1 MIFDILQWLFGA
13 LKWLFGVLKWLL
25 GIAGIG
31 LIGGIVCFMTLGKGK
46 KGTGK
51 NEKYKNE
58 LNTIQNVPK
67 TYSHNV
73 NATSNGKKNE
83 EEKINNLCNQKKELL
98 KLQSYEGYVS
108 LFLKNALAYQALVGI
123 YRAYEKGEYQ
133 NDDEFMERIRI
144 EFLESLHRGKF
155 DFTPTEENFDEYSY
169 KMEKKK
175 QNEDSLDKERDA
187 IDIEIKAKKNRENFK
202 NIIDGTK
209 QNIKDI
215 KEIAEGKKAG
225 TADDIRE
232 EIKAIEDLMEK
243 EKFYFKFY
251 DDFSENDI
259 QRTEFVEDTPY
270 ATEYP
275 GIYIDNKKGGF
286 SKLGSCY
293 GIFRGKKED

>member
-31 LIGGIVCFMTLGKGK
+31 LIGGIVWFMTLGKGK

-58 LNTIQNVPK
+58 LNTIQNASK

-144 EFLESLHRGKF
+144 EFLESLHGGEF

-175 QNEDSLDKERDA
+175 QNEDSLDKEQDA

-202 NIIDGTK
+202 NIIDETK
-209 QNIKDI
+209 KNINK
-215 KEIAEGKKAG
+215 
-225 TADDIRE
+225 
-232 EIKAIEDLMEK
+232 IKAIAEDPEK
-243 EKFYFKFY
+243 GSAEEIRQEIKKIKKTMQDQEFHFKFY
-251 DDFSENDI
+251 DDPDLSDI

-275 GIYIDNKKGGF
+275 GIYIRNKKGGL